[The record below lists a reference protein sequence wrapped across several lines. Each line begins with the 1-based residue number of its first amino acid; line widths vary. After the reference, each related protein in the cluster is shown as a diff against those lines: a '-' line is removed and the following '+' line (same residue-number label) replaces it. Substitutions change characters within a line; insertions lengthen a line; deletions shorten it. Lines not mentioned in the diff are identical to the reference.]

1 MTTPPRADV
10 LPTSVASALRGRFV
24 AFEGPDGSGKSTQ
37 LKRFVEA
44 ARAAGVALTCVREPG
59 GTAVGEA
66 IRQVLLSPQS
76 EMTIRC
82 EMLLYMASRN
92 QLVEE
97 RIRPALAR
105 GELVVA
111 DRFLSSTHAYQ
122 GAAGGVPAAE
132 IDAVARVATGGL
144 QPDLVVLF
152 DVDQATAA
160 RRTKGEA
167 KGEAKTTRRRT
178 GTGRGSAG
186 AAGSAGAMGR
196 VGSVGAVGAVGGQGS
211 LFADRIESR
220 DESFH
225 ERVRRSYLEQARGD
239 PGRHLVIDASR
250 GPDEVWE
257 ALVAGLG
264 PALAQGA

>member
-1 MTTPPRADV
+1 MTTPPKSDV
-10 LPTSVASALRGRFV
+10 LPTSLVSALRGRFV

-44 ARAAGVALTCVREPG
+44 AQAAGVVLTCVREPG

-76 EMTIRC
+76 EMSIRC

-122 GAAGGVPAAE
+122 GAAGGISAAE

-144 QPDLVVLF
+144 VPDLVVLF
-152 DVDQATAA
+152 DVDQVTAA
-160 RRTKGEA
+160 RRTKGEV
-167 KGEAKTTRRRT
+167 KTARRRT
-178 GTGRGSAG
+178 RATGGGSA
-186 AAGSAGAMGR
+186 
-196 VGSVGAVGAVGGQGS
+196 GQGS

-220 DESFH
+220 DECFH
-225 ERVRRSYLEQARGD
+225 ERVRRSYMEQASAD
-239 PGRHLVIDASR
+239 PRRHLVIDGSR
-250 GPDEVWE
+250 GPDEVWA

-264 PALAQGA
+264 PALSGV